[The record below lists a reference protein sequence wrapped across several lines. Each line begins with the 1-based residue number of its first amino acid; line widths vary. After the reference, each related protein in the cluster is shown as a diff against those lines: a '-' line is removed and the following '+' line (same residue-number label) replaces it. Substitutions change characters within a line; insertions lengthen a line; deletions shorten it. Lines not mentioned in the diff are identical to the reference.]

1 MKTLRIALTMG
12 MLSAAMVCGAQ
23 RNTVTDGNWLESKV
37 FLQNTPEAEFMY
49 RLGDVDNISF
59 EFPDEFDPFCGKTT
73 DAHQYPWEPKT
84 TDLPGMDRILLSSKF
99 NPGTEFSC
107 FGDGYSVAYDPKSSK
122 PVPYVMDM
130 PAVKGAALKDGFLQI
145 FIDDFQAPSMGCS
158 RFTVT
163 LNGTRYVEAERVLNA
178 VDQTGPVGKLITLP
192 IPEDLLRT
200 VESTGKLSLMIDE
213 ANGAP
218 DGWAIDF
225 VKLLLNRRLTTNC
238 IGSIQGFVK
247 DKETGEF
254 IAGATVTRIGGSTMK
269 SDANGSFWIR
279 NVPTGLE
286 VVNATA
292 PGYDEGSG
300 MADIGLGDENNPF
313 EILLER
319 SKGSVQY
326 DGKTLKAGESI
337 TLNAILFDQGSANLR
352 PESKVELDKIAA
364 FLKANPE
371 AEIEL
376 SGHTSSEGDAA
387 MNRSLSYRR
396 VKACKDYVVAQ
407 GVDTGRIQAVGRG
420 PDSPVAPNDTEPNR
434 AKNRRVEMRVLK
446 L

>member
-1 MKTLRIALTMG
+1 MLALT
-12 MLSAAMVCGAQ
+12 LSAQ
-23 RNTVTDGNWLESKV
+23 RNTVTDGNWLENKV

-59 EFPDEFDPFCGKTT
+59 EFPDLFDPFCGKTT
-73 DAHQYPWEPKT
+73 DGHAFPWDPNPA
-84 TDLPGMDRILLSSKF
+84 DVPGMDRILLSSKYQLDVER
-99 NPGTEFSC
+99 PC
-107 FGDGYSVAYDPKSSK
+107 LGDGYSVSYDPRTSK
-122 PVPYVMDM
+122 PVPYVMDLA
-130 PAVKGAALKDGFLQI
+130 AVKGQTLKDGFLQI

-163 LNGTRYVEAERVLNA
+163 LNGTRYVEAEKVLNA
-178 VDQTGPVGKLITLP
+178 VDQSGPVGKLITLP
-192 IPEDLLRT
+192 IPEDLLRNL
-200 VESTGKLSLMIDE
+200 EASGKFSLMIDE
-213 ANGAP
+213 ASGAP

-225 VKLLLNRRLTTNC
+225 VKLILNRRLTTNC

-247 DKETGEF
+247 DKETGEL
-254 IAGATVTRIGGSTMK
+254 IPGATVTRIGGSTMK
-269 SDANGSFWIR
+269 SDAEGSFWIR

-286 VVNATA
+286 VVSATA

-313 EILLER
+313 DILLER

-352 PESKVELDKIAA
+352 PESKVELDKIAS
-364 FLKANPE
+364 FLKANPD

-396 VKACKDYVVAQ
+396 VKACKDHVVAA
-407 GVDTGRIQAVGRG
+407 GIDTGRIQAVGRG
-420 PDSPVAPNDTEPNR
+420 PDQPVAPNDTEPNR
-434 AKNRRVEMRVLK
+434 AKNRRVEMRVLR